1 MLRFRDRVSQ
11 RGHPWLLERK
21 GAMGAEEGPEERV
34 AVETAGAYFA
44 VIGQEG
50 SPPSGPRD
58 LSPEVARKQRPLCA
72 ALCSLLLVAQG
83 RDGTGDRE
91 EGEGKRRMEVCLW
104 SNAKC
109 G

>member
-1 MLRFRDRVSQ
+1 
-11 RGHPWLLERK
+11 
-21 GAMGAEEGPEERV
+21 MGAEEGPEERV

-50 SPPSGPRD
+50 SPPSGPRN
-58 LSPEVARKQRPLCA
+58 LSPEVARKQWLLGA

-83 RDGTGDRE
+83 REGTGDRE
-91 EGEGKRRMEVCLW
+91 EGEGKRRMGVRFW
-104 SNAKC
+104 SNSKC